1 MGRVQAPRSRMN
13 ADIPPLRCFVR
24 LGHIS
29 DQDGHEEAYAF
40 AVQSV
45 KGRSIGL
52 HCMLKSGA
60 HYRNVP
66 LHAICLN
73 RDAPQRELSDL
84 CYWDCFTNRPVV
96 TVFDYLCDHECT
108 AALPSGKCLGV
119 YLFTVDWLP
128 DSAERPGF
136 VLQPDQNKCAHV
148 IALRDGNLAALP
160 TNKIAWRD
168 GYFIGADPH
177 PELRGYKVQGDI
189 YQAECASRDFSKS
202 ECYFY

>member
-1 MGRVQAPRSRMN
+1 MN
-13 ADIPPLRCFVR
+13 ADIPYLRCFVR
-24 LGHIS
+24 REFIA
-29 DQDGHEEAYAF
+29 DTAGHEEAYAF

-45 KGRSIGL
+45 KGRSLGF

-73 RDAPQRELSDL
+73 QHAAPQEISNL
-84 CYWDCFTNRPVV
+84 CYWDCFTNTPVV
-96 TVFDYLCDHECT
+96 TVFDYLRDHECM
-108 AALPSGKCLGV
+108 AILPGRRCAGV

-136 VLQPDQNKCAHV
+136 VMQPDQNKCAHV
-148 IALRDGNLAALP
+148 IALNDGNVAALP
-160 TNKIAWRD
+160 TNKIVWRD
-168 GYFIGADPH
+168 GYFIGSDPH
-177 PELRGYKVQGDI
+177 PEKEGYRVQQSI
-189 YQAECASRDFSKS
+189 HQSESACRDFSKS